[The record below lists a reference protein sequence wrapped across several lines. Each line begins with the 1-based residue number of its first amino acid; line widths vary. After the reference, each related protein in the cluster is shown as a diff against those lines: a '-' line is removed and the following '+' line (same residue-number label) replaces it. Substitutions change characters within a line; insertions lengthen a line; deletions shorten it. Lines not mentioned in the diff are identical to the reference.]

1 MKFFFFLFLFT
12 SLLFANEPAATQSV
26 YAPAP
31 STVNVEE
38 PTTQEQS
45 AKKSVYSFEHT
56 KPKKSAFRTWI
67 APSILA
73 AITAFCGAEAMF
85 ADNKAADLAKTKVSS
100 NFEYYSVREDIKDYQ
115 DSRNGLLALTGIFGA
130 AFIASM
136 AFSIAF

>member
-12 SLLFANEPAATQSV
+12 SLLFANKPATTQSV

-31 STVNVEE
+31 SKVDISE
-38 PTTQEQS
+38 PTLQEQN
-45 AKKSVYSFEHT
+45 AQKSVYSFERA
-56 KPKKSAFRTWI
+56 KPRKSAFRRWI

-73 AITAFCGAEAMF
+73 AITAFCEAEAMF
-85 ADNKAADLAKTKVSS
+85 ADNKAADLAKTKTSS
-100 NFEYYSVREDIKDYQ
+100 NYEYHTIRQDIKDYQ

-136 AFSIAF
+136 VFSIAF